1 MILRRL
7 YELAEREE
15 LLADTA
21 FEEQQ
26 IAFVVNLADD
36 GRYLGIDCHSG
47 EREVPPPSG
56 KGKPKK
62 VRVKGVPLSVP
73 KAHGNTANKGFAC
86 FFCDTLE
93 RALPMSDEPKHAASR
108 ATFWEQVALAAD
120 ETGDASLRAV
130 AAFGEA
136 LASDAALRARVAEEL
151 GRHKRGPG
159 DRCTFAVQRDGG
171 RAIVQLEPVR
181 AWFRAFHERTMRERA
196 DQGPRGLCQ
205 VTGEEGPI
213 ATTHATKVSGLPGGL
228 AMGVALVSSD
238 KAAFCSYG
246 LDSAA
251 NASIG
256 YEAAEGYTRAVQR
269 LIDGERGRRSRLTIG
284 ATTFLFWTRDAA
296 AAFDAGA
303 ILDAPDAE
311 SVGRLLSAPISSR
324 AATTTNAN
332 DFYCLTL
339 SANSARAVV
348 RDYLESPISEAAT
361 KLARWFGDLAIFDLR
376 ACETNSLFPLWQL
389 AAATARESKEVSP
402 HVPAMLVG
410 AALRGLPLPVSLLA
424 ACCGRLRAEGSGGFR
439 PERLALIRLCLNRS
453 DQEKPMSEQLDRDLK
468 DPAYLCGRLLAVF
481 ERLQF
486 FALRDVNATVVDRY
500 YGTASTAPATVFPR
514 LVRSAEQHLSKLHG
528 EKPGLGVN
536 IQKEIEEIITDLPPA
551 FPLTLSLRDQGRFAL
566 GFYHQR
572 ADYRRQSQERKAA
585 AATA

>member
-7 YELAEREE
+7 YELAQRER

-21 FEEQQ
+21 FEEQEV
-26 IAFVVNLADD
+26 AFIINLAND
-36 GRYLGIDCHSG
+36 GRFLGIDCHSG
-47 EREVPPPSG
+47 EREVPPASG

-62 VRVKGVPLSVP
+62 VKIKGRPLSVP
-73 KAHGNTANKGFAC
+73 VPHGNTANPGFAR

-93 RALPMSDEPKHAASR
+93 RALPVSDEPKHAASR
-108 ATFWEQVALAAD
+108 ETFWAQVGRAAEETGNPSLQAVRALGARLIEDAAERERVTSALA
-120 ETGDASLRAV
+120 G
-130 AAFGEA
+130 
-136 LASDAALRARVAEEL
+136 
-151 GRHKRGPG
+151 HKRGPS
-159 DRCTFAVQRDGG
+159 DRCTFAVQLDGG
-171 RAIVQLEPVR
+171 RAIVELDPVR
-181 AWFRAFHERTMRERA
+181 AWYRDTHCAAQRARA
-196 DQGPRGLCQ
+196 GDGPQGLCQ
-205 VTGEEGPI
+205 VTGKPGPI
-213 ATTHATKVSGLPGGL
+213 ATTHATKIAKLPGGL
-228 AMGVALVSSD
+228 GTGVALVSSD

-269 LIDGERGRRSRLTIG
+269 LIDGEPGRRSRLTVG
-284 ATTFLFWTRDAA
+284 ATTFLFWTRGAA
-296 AAFDAGA
+296 AGFDPGA

-311 SVGRLLSAPISSR
+311 SVGRLLTAPFSGR
-324 AATTTNAN
+324 AAAATDAN
-332 DFYCLTL
+332 DFYCLSL
-339 SANSARAVV
+339 SANAARAVV
-348 RDYLESPISEAAT
+348 RDYLEAPISEAARH
-361 KLARWFGDLAIFDLR
+361 LARWFNDLSIFDTR
-376 ACETNSLFPLWQL
+376 SCETTNLFPLWRL
-389 AAATARESKEVSP
+389 TAATAREAKEVSP
-402 HVPAMLVG
+402 HLPALLVG
-410 AALRGLPLPVSLLA
+410 AALRGLPLPHSVLA
-424 ACCGRLRAEGSGGFR
+424 ACCGRLRTEGSSGFR
-439 PERLALIRLCLNRS
+439 AERLALIRLCLNRS
-453 DQEKPMSEQLDRDLK
+453 HQEKPMSEDLDRDLK

-486 FALRDVNATVVDRY
+486 FALGDVNATVVDRF

-528 EKPGLGVN
+528 EKAGLAVN

>member
-7 YELAEREE
+7 YELAKREE

-21 FEEQQ
+21 FEEQR
-26 IAFVVNLADD
+26 IAFVANLADD

-47 EREVPPPSG
+47 EREVPPPYG

-93 RALPMSDEPKHAASR
+93 RVLPVSDEPKHAASR
-108 ATFWEQVALAAD
+108 ATFWEQVALVAD
-120 ETGDASLRAV
+120 KTGDASLRAV

-213 ATTHATKVSGLPGGL
+213 ATTHATKISGLPGGL
-228 AMGVALVSSD
+228 AMGVAMVSND
-238 KAAFCSYG
+238 KGAFCSYG

-256 YEAAEGYTRAVQR
+256 YTAAEGYTRAVQR
-269 LIDGERGRRSRLTIG
+269 LIDGAPGARSRLTVG
-284 ATTFLFWTRDAA
+284 AATFLFWTRDAA
-296 AAFDAGA
+296 AAFNPAT
-303 ILDAPDAE
+303 ILDNPEPDAVA
-311 SVGRLLSAPISSR
+311 SLLEAPWAGHP
-324 AATTTNAN
+324 AAAGDPN

-339 SANSARAVV
+339 SANAARAVV
-348 RDYLESPISEAAT
+348 RDYLESPVSEAAEN
-361 KLARWFGDLAIFDLR
+361 LAAWFNDLAIINQYNG
-376 ACETNSLFPLWQL
+376 EVTSLFPLWRL
-389 AAATARESKEVSP
+389 AAATAREPKEVQP
-402 HVPAMLVG
+402 HLPAMLVG
-410 AALRGLPLPVSLLA
+410 AALRRWPLPDSVLA
-424 ACCGRLRAEGSGGFR
+424 ACCGRLRAEGGDGFR

-453 DQEKPMSEQLDRDLK
+453 KKEPSMTEQLDRDLK

-486 FALRDVNATVVDRY
+486 FALGDVNATVVDRY

-528 EKPGLGVN
+528 EKPGLAVN

>member
-7 YELAEREE
+7 YELAEREG

-21 FEEQQ
+21 FEEQE

-36 GRYLGIDCHSG
+36 GRFLGIDCHSG

-171 RAIVQLEPVR
+171 RAIVQLDPVR

-256 YEAAEGYTRAVQR
+256 YTAAEGYTRAVQR
-269 LIDGERGRRSRLTIG
+269 LIEGAPGTRSRLTVG

-296 AAFDAGA
+296 AGFDAA
-303 ILDAPDAE
+303 SILDNPEPDAVAALLE
-311 SVGRLLSAPISSR
+311 SARSGRP
-324 AATTTNAN
+324 AAAGDPNN
-332 DFYCLTL
+332 FYCLVL
-339 SANSARAVV
+339 SANAARAVV
-348 RDYLESPISEAAT
+348 RDYLESPVAVAQQNLAA
-361 KLARWFGDLAIFDLR
+361 WFADLSIINAFNGEI
-376 ACETNSLFPLWQL
+376 TGLFPLWRL
-389 AAATARESKEVSP
+389 TAATAREAKEVTP
-402 HVPAMLVG
+402 HLPAMLVG
-410 AALRGLPLPVSLLA
+410 AALRRLPLPDSVLA
-424 ACCGRLRAEGSGGFR
+424 ACCGRLRAEGGAGFR
-439 PERLALIRLCLNRS
+439 AERLALIRVCLNRS
-453 DQEKPMSEQLDRDLK
+453 HKEHPMSEQLDADLK
-468 DPAYLCGRLLAVF
+468 DRAYLCGRLLAVF

-486 FALRDVNATVVDRY
+486 FALGDVNATVVDRY
-500 YGTASTAPATVFPR
+500 YGTASTAPVTVFPR

-528 EKPGLGVN
+528 EKAGLAVN
-536 IQKEIEEIITDLPPA
+536 IQKEIEEIMAALPPR
-551 FPLTLSLRDQGRFAL
+551 FPSTLPLSDQGRFAL

-572 ADYRRQSQERKAA
+572 AAFRRQSPERKAA